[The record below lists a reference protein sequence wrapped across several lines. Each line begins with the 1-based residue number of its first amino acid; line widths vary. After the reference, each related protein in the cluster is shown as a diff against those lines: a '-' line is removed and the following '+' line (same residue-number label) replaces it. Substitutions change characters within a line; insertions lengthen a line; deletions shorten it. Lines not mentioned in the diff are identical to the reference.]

1 MKLRIKGDSIRMRLT
16 QTEVSTFGETGVIED
31 RVRFAPEQALI
42 YRLQREE
49 QGALRARLQGNALTV
64 FVPDVIAGQ
73 WVGTQQVGFR
83 GEVPLESSESSKSS
97 ESGVARYDG
106 DVLRILVEKDFHCLV
121 PRPDEDESDHYANP
135 LAQSAP

>member
-16 QTEVSTFGETGVIED
+16 QTEVNTFGESGVIED
-31 RVRFAPEQALI
+31 RVRFSPEQSLV
-42 YRLQREE
+42 YRLEREE
-49 QGALRARLQGNALTV
+49 QGALRAEFHGNTLTV

-83 GEVPLESSESSKSS
+83 GEVPIDS
-97 ESGVARYDG
+97 YDG
-106 DVLRILVEKDFHCLV
+106 DVLRILVEKDFHCLI

-135 LAQSAP
+135 LAKSE